1 MDSVFALR
9 VCRCQSGDAGRVK
22 EGLHMQDDDICG
34 VKARSERNDN
44 GVSVGESI
52 CESMTI
58 NKLPIE
64 ERRIQHNFHILQ
76 RSFGNRVAVN
86 IEFTYRNLRVYYA
99 QSRKPKDI
107 ALISDIFTLWVFGML
122 KRTTLNIFNF

>member
-34 VKARSERNDN
+34 VKERSERNDN

-52 CESMTI
+52 CESITI
-58 NKLPIE
+58 EKQTAH
-64 ERRIQHNFHILQ
+64 RRTQN
-76 RSFGNRVAVN
+76 S
-86 IEFTYRNLRVYYA
+86 A
-99 QSRKPKDI
+99 QFSHLA
-107 ALISDIFTLWVFGML
+107 ALFW
-122 KRTTLNIFNF
+122 